1 MGLLRTSARFIDVRT
16 TRNMPAVGTATDLA
30 PRCVGRRDCRRLFLH
45 PHRAV
50 DLRLEA
56 PRCRFRMGVLGV
68 RALHHGVRRRPRDVD
83 HHALVSGLWHRRHRQ
98 GDDGGGVDRDGGDAV
113 AAVAESACA
122 ALAIAA
128 SRRRSGPGAG
138 RHVPARSRRHASA
151 VAEDGSDRTIDR
163 RRGARF
169 QQSAHDHQ
177 RQSRDCRS
185 LFAIVERRHARAV
198 DAGDRQRRERR
209 AARGDVD
216 AAPAGVCAEAA
227 ARSQTD
233 QRRSIDRRHV
243 GFLQAYAGRECRARG
258 RGGRRPM
265 ADRGRPQPAG
275 SGDSQ
280 SCRERQGRHECQ
292 ERQNRGRDGQQRQS

>member
-1 MGLLRTSARFIDVRT
+1 
-16 TRNMPAVGTATDLA
+16 MPAVGTAADLA
-30 PRCVGRRDCRRLFLH
+30 PCCVGYRHCLRLFLDS
-45 PHRAV
+45 RGAV

-68 RALHHGVRRRPRDVD
+68 RAVHHGVRRRPRDVD
-83 HHALVSGLWHRRHRQ
+83 HHALVSDLWHRRHRQ
-98 GDDGGGVDRDGGDAV
+98 GDDGRGVDRDGGDAV
-113 AAVAESACA
+113 AAVAKGARA

-128 SRRRSGPGAG
+128 SCGRSRPGAG
-138 RHVPARSRRHASA
+138 GHVPARSRGHASA
-151 VAEDGSDRTIDR
+151 VAEDGGDRTIDR

-177 RQSRDCRS
+177 RQSRDRRS
-185 LFAIVERRHARAV
+185 LFAVVERCHPRTADAR
-198 DAGDRQRRERR
+198 DRQRRERR

-216 AAPAGVCAEAA
+216 AALAGVCAEAA

-243 GFLQAYAGRECRARG
+243 GFLQAYAGRERRARS
-258 RGGRRPM
+258 RGGRRPV

-280 SCRERQGRHECQ
+280 SCRERQGRHE
-292 ERQNRGRDGQQRQS
+292 RQVARWSTAAS